1 MNIKNL
7 RIGSRLAL
15 GFGVVLLLLSIISG
29 LGIWGLQEV
38 GSAADAMAKR
48 ALVKERIAAEW
59 LVATSTNSIRTFA
72 LVKSTDAADQQ
83 YFQKGIAQTSL
94 GITENSKKLFDL
106 LDTAEEKALFEEG
119 VAKRAAYVGLRTS
132 IMKLKAEGQN
142 AEVAQLTE
150 EKLVPALSAYDASIK
165 NMLLHQKTTIDQT
178 VMAINALYRSGQFS
192 VLVLAA
198 MALGLG
204 AFLSW
209 RLTRG
214 ITLPLSEALL
224 VAKTVAAGDLT
235 SRIEVTSKDETG
247 QLMQALKDMNDS
259 LSRVVGEVRQG
270 TDTIATASSQIA
282 AGNQDLS
289 SRTEQ
294 QASS

>member
-1 MNIKNL
+1 MRNL
-7 RIGSRLAL
+7 RIGIRLAL
-15 GFGVVLLLLSIISG
+15 GFGVVLLLLAIISG
-29 LGIWGLQEV
+29 LGVWRLQEV
-38 GSAADAMAKR
+38 GNAADAMAR
-48 ALVKERIAAEW
+48 RTLVKERIASEW

-72 LVKSTDAADQQ
+72 LVKSSDAADQQ

-106 LDTAEEKALFEEG
+106 LDTAEEKALFEDG
-119 VAKRAAYVGLRTS
+119 VAKRAVYVGLRGN

-142 AEVAQLTE
+142 AQVAQLTE
-150 EKLVPALSAYDASIK
+150 EKLVPALAAYDASIK
-165 NMLLHQKTTIDQT
+165 NMLLHQKATIDQT
-178 VMAINALYRSGQFS
+178 VTAIDALYRSSQFS

-204 AFLSW
+204 VFLSW
-209 RLTRG
+209 RLTTG
-214 ITLPLSEALL
+214 ITRPLGEALR
-224 VAKTVAAGDLT
+224 VAQTVAAGDLT
-235 SRIEVTSKDETG
+235 SRIETSTRDETG
-247 QLMQALKDMNDS
+247 QLMQALKDMNAS
-259 LSRVVGEVRQG
+259 LVGIVGNVRQG

-294 QASS
+294 QAS